1 MPAGGLDGPEPAGD
15 SAPVFTP
22 RDLAGPACWIDPAA
36 EAVRT
41 LPRAPGVLERVAVRF
56 LRRQVARRPA
66 PVGPI
71 ADPVHIL
78 TRAERMELRRILEG
92 AVARAFFAGFASAA
106 FVASVALWAKFH
118 RFEERLAY
126 VGAAGLLTAVCEMVY
141 LHRQHLLAMLALMRA
156 TGAQLVEE
164 SPDPSETTVH
174 WQGQLAGAMARAAL
188 DLPDPVG
195 IVEGIDPWRETSLA
209 RLYVLVALYR
219 LKRGLS
225 RFAAEFVVKQA
236 APNAVVRIL
245 APYAA
250 LPVTAAWNVF
260 VSWKI
265 LREARIRV
273 LGPSASEE
281 VFSRILADTT
291 RLSEAGRMCLYRAVG
306 MGIVLKRSVHPNLL
320 ALLEGLVRRLGPV
333 PSAHLDDRGRFL
345 EVIAM
350 LSREE
355 QVRALQVLAVA
366 TVIDGRLQ
374 GRERVM
380 IRQARRACG
389 LSERLNAVDRL
400 LSRFSRGDPIDADL
414 LDDLAR

>member
-1 MPAGGLDGPEPAGD
+1 MPAGEWEGPEPAGD

-22 RDLAGPACWIDPAA
+22 RDIDPAA

-41 LPRAPGVLERVAVRF
+41 LPRAPGLLERVAVRF
-56 LRRQVARRPA
+56 LRRQAARRPA

-78 TRAERMELRRILEG
+78 TRTERMELRRIVEASIL
-92 AVARAFFAGFASAA
+92 RAFFAGVASAVV
-106 FVASVALWAKFH
+106 VASVTIYVRLHGLEPW
-118 RFEERLAY
+118 LAY
-126 VGAAGLLTAVCEMVY
+126 VGAAGLVMAVAEMVFV
-141 LHRQHLLAMLALMRA
+141 HRTHLLSMLALMRA

-164 SPDPSETTVH
+164 SPDPAETTVH
-174 WQGQLAGAMARAAL
+174 AMARAAL
-188 DLPDPVG
+188 ELPDPVR
-195 IVEGIDPWRETSLA
+195 IVEGIDPWRETSVA
-209 RLYVLVALYR
+209 RLYLLVALYR

-225 RFAAEFVVKQA
+225 KFAAEFLVKQA
-236 APNAVVRIL
+236 APNTLMRVF
-245 APYAA
+245 APATA
-250 LPVTAAWNVF
+250 LPVTALWNAF

-333 PSAHLDDRGRFL
+333 PPAHLDDRGRFL

-355 QVRALQVLAVA
+355 QVRALQVLSVAAV
-366 TVIDGRLQ
+366 VDGRLV

-389 LSERLNAVDRL
+389 LSESLTAVDRL
-400 LSRFSRGDPIDADL
+400 LSRFSRGDPIDGDL